1 MGGISWTAQWKRLPA
16 SSMNR
21 PWQNGSN
28 LHLTRDVVDSVSV
41 STISKE
47 NRRKWCKPRGN
58 RDVLSWM
65 FLHPIEPGLSGAR
78 AGQSRG
84 DGARTVS
91 TPFTTPPPIPCSC
104 NVPAYTLELAPRKLA
119 DARKQVWCRLFPGW
133 SSEGSTETL
142 RVAIWL
148 LSPLLL
154 LHE

>member
-16 SSMNR
+16 SSMNH

-65 FLHPIEPGLSGAR
+65 FLHPIEPGLAGAR

-91 TPFTTPPPIPCSC
+91 TPFTTPPPPQFPIPAMCQPTHWSWHQGSWLMPG
-104 NVPAYTLELAPRKLA
+104 NKSGADYFPAGAVRDP
-119 DARKQVWCRLFPGW
+119 QRL
-133 SSEGSTETL
+133 
-142 RVAIWL
+142 
-148 LSPLLL
+148 
-154 LHE
+154 